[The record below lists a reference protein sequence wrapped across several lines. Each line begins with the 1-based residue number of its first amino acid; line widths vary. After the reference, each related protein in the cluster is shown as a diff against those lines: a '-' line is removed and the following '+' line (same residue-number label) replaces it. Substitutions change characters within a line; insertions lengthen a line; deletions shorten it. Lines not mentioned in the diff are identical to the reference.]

1 MVKLPQI
8 IKQYKEGL
16 LDPSATIELIQIL
29 LDTELLSEYSE
40 FDKLADYYITEG
52 LCYYVPVNIM
62 PEIKIK
68 KTKKRGCIPLFY

>member
-8 IKQYKEGL
+8 IKEYKDGL
-16 LDPSATIELIQIL
+16 LDPSKTIELVQTL
-29 LDTELLSEYSE
+29 LDTELLSDYPE

-62 PEIKIK
+62 PEISE
-68 KTKKRGCIPLFY
+68 

>member
-29 LDTELLSEYSE
+29 LDTELLSEYPD

-52 LCYYVPVNIM
+52 LCYYVPINIM
-62 PEIKIK
+62 PELKE
-68 KTKKRGCIPLFY
+68 